1 MWVFPAIFPTLMYGF
16 KMKLSEHF
24 SIAGGALKHWFIALL
39 CDALGVGL
47 LWLVGLLLL
56 RVPLAPL
63 WALLAGL
70 FQLVPAIGIIFSV
83 VGPAVAAA
91 LGGGITRM
99 FYVLILY
106 AVIVMIDGFVLQPML
121 MKRSARVP
129 IWASIVAPLVLGSLL
144 SFWGV
149 VLSVPLL
156 AVIYAYR
163 EHYRRVG

>member
-1 MWVFPAIFPTLMYGF
+1 
-16 KMKLSEHF
+16 MKLGEHF
-24 SIAGGALKHWFIALL
+24 SIAGNALKHWFIAQL
-39 CDALGVGL
+39 CDALSVGL
-47 LWLVGLLLL
+47 LWLIGLLVL

-70 FQLVPAIGIIFSV
+70 FQLIPAIGIIFSL

-91 LGGGITRM
+91 LGGGIFRM
-99 FYVLILY
+99 LYVLILY
-106 AVIVMIDGFVLQPML
+106 AVIVMIDGFLLQPLL

-163 EHYRRVG
+163 EHYRRTGA

>member
-1 MWVFPAIFPTLMYGF
+1 
-16 KMKLSEHF
+16 MKLSEHF
-24 SIAGGALKHWFIALL
+24 SLVHEALKYWFIALL

-47 LWLVGLLLL
+47 LWLIGLLFL

-63 WALLAGL
+63 WALLAAL
-70 FQLVPAIGIIFSV
+70 FQLIPAIGIIFSP
-83 VGPAVAAA
+83 VGPAIAAA
-91 LGGGITRM
+91 LGGGTTRM

-106 AVIVMIDGFVLQPML
+106 AIIVMMDGLLLHPIL
-121 MKRSARVP
+121 MKRSARIP
-129 IWASIVAPLVLGSLL
+129 MWASIVAPLVLGSLL

-163 EHYRRVG
+163 EHYQRDG

>member
-1 MWVFPAIFPTLMYGF
+1 
-16 KMKLSEHF
+16 MKLGEHF
-24 SIAGGALKHWFIALL
+24 SITTGALTHWFIAQLYE
-39 CDALGVGL
+39 AFSVGL
-47 LWLVGLLLL
+47 LWLIGLLVLH
-56 RVPLAPL
+56 VPLAPF
-63 WALLAGL
+63 WTSLAAF
-70 FQLVPAIGIIFSV
+70 FQLVPAIGIIFSL

-91 LGGGITRM
+91 LAGGISRM

-106 AVIVMIDGFVLQPML
+106 AVIVMIDGFVLQPLL
-121 MKRSARVP
+121 MKRSTRVP

-163 EHYRRVG
+163 EHYRRAGP